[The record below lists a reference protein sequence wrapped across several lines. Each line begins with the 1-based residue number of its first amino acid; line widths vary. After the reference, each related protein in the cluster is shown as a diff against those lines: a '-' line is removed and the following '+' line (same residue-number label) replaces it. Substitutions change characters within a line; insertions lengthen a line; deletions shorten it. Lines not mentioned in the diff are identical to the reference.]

1 MGAGNGERRGA
12 ALTVEEV
19 SLRFGGLQ
27 ALTGVS
33 LQVAPGELV
42 SIIGPNGAGKTSLFN
57 CITGFYR
64 PQQGRIRLDGQDLV
78 GLSPDRI
85 AALGVARTF
94 QNVELFRH
102 MTALDNLL
110 LGRHRH
116 YRAGLARVV
125 LAAPGW
131 RREEV
136 AQRERVEAIMDLL
149 DIQVARHQRV
159 ADLPYGLQ
167 KLVELGRA
175 LAGEPRLL
183 LLDEP
188 SAGMTAEEK
197 AEFLFKLEDVRSE
210 MGVTIILVEH
220 DLGMVMQI
228 SERVIVLDRG
238 RVIAEGPPREV
249 QVHPAVIAAY
259 IGGDGEPGG
268 GAASGTPA
276 VAAPV
281 PDPAP
286 SPEPATR
293 PLLELRNVETAYEG
307 RVTVLRGI
315 SLAVP
320 AGSIVAVLGR
330 NGAGKTTLLRTISG
344 LIEDQPE
351 KGEVHFDGRPITRWQ
366 PEDVAAAGIAH
377 VPEGRG
383 IFDELTVEE
392 NLDVADRGRRDAG
405 RREWVLRLFPVLAQR
420 QRQLAGTLSGGEQ
433 QMLAIARALLA
444 RPRLLMLDEPSTGLA
459 PAVTRE
465 IFRVLEEVRRDGTAV
480 LLVEQNARLALQV
493 ADYGYVLEHGRIVL
507 EGTARELQD
516 NPHVQELY
524 LGLSTDPTPK
534 GWRRYRKRRRWS

>member
-1 MGAGNGERRGA
+1 M
-12 ALTVEEV
+12 
-19 SLRFGGLQ
+19 
-27 ALTGVS
+27 
-33 LQVAPGELV
+33 
-42 SIIGPNGAGKTSLFN
+42 
-57 CITGFYR
+57 
-64 PQQGRIRLDGQDLV
+64 
-78 GLSPDRI
+78 
-85 AALGVARTF
+85 
-94 QNVELFRH
+94 
-102 MTALDNLL
+102 
-110 LGRHRH
+110 
-116 YRAGLARVV
+116 
-125 LAAPGW
+125 
-131 RREEV
+131 

-149 DIQVARHQRV
+149 DIQVARPQRV

-259 IGGDGEPGG
+259 IGVDGEPGG

-286 SPEPATR
+286 SLEPATR

-383 IFDELTVEE
+383 IFDERTVEE